1 MILKAGII
9 HNEDSTEDAIF
20 IYEEDYKIRIEN
32 KEGDL
37 LITIDPEEFIGIA
50 EAIKAEKRENLIT
63 KVLLKEL
70 KK

>member
-37 LITIDPEEFIGIA
+37 LITIDTEEFIGIA